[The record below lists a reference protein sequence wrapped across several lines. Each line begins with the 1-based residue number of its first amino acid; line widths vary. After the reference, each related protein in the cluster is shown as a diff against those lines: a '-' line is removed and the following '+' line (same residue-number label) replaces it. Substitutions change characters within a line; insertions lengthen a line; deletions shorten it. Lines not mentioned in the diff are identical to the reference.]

1 MSTSFSHLGVPADLC
16 AVLDRAGLTE
26 PFPVQTAAIPGGL
39 AGRDLCCEAPTGSG
53 KTLAFGLP
61 LVDRTRVGS
70 NRRPTSLVLV
80 PTRELAEQVVRDLRP
95 LAKVRQLRIAALYG
109 GVPVPKHRA
118 LLREG
123 LDIVVGC
130 PGRLEDLIAQR
141 VLDLREVTTVVVDEA
156 DHMADVG
163 FLPCVRRLLDDTSSD
178 RQVMLFSA
186 TLGGPV
192 GRLIADYTT
201 DAERHVTQGAND
213 DVQSAADH
221 LFVTVER
228 NERNRHTADVI
239 EAAGRTIVF
248 CRTRRGADRVT
259 TQLLRMGV
267 DVAAIHGGRTQPQR
281 AKVLRRF
288 SDGNLQALVA
298 TDVAARGI
306 HVDGLAAV
314 VHYDPPEDV
323 ESYVHRSGRTAR
335 AGAGGVVVSLVHDV
349 VAQQARHLRRSL
361 APTVDIRTAEPASL
375 RHEVANS
382 FPSDH
387 QPGARDARAS
397 HEGTAHTGTA
407 VLDGKPGRNGKAA
420 VNGKAGRNGEAA
432 RNGKPAR
439 NGEAVQQVK
448 IAQKGNAMPTGTVKF
463 FNSEKGYGFISQP
476 DGDDVFVHYSNIQ
489 IEGYKTLTEGQT
501 VEFEVGP
508 GRKGPEALNVRPG

>member
-298 TDVAARGI
+298 TDVAA
-306 HVDGLAAV
+306 
-314 VHYDPPEDV
+314 
-323 ESYVHRSGRTAR
+323 
-335 AGAGGVVVSLVHDV
+335 
-349 VAQQARHLRRSL
+349 
-361 APTVDIRTAEPASL
+361 
-375 RHEVANS
+375 
-382 FPSDH
+382 
-387 QPGARDARAS
+387 
-397 HEGTAHTGTA
+397 
-407 VLDGKPGRNGKAA
+407 
-420 VNGKAGRNGEAA
+420 
-432 RNGKPAR
+432 
-439 NGEAVQQVK
+439 
-448 IAQKGNAMPTGTVKF
+448 
-463 FNSEKGYGFISQP
+463 
-476 DGDDVFVHYSNIQ
+476 
-489 IEGYKTLTEGQT
+489 
-501 VEFEVGP
+501 
-508 GRKGPEALNVRPG
+508 